1 MAIRTRRY
9 SEARAQAGNNLELA
23 WWVFMRLSGLLLV
36 FLLIGHFY
44 LQNIVIN
51 VDKVD
56 YGYVAK
62 QLSQTTWKVYDWL
75 LLSLAL
81 LHGTNGTR
89 YVINDYIKNEV
100 TRFWLKALLYAAIFI
115 LFLLGSLVL
124 FNYNFQQPV

>member
-9 SEARAQAGNNLELA
+9 SEARVQAGNNLELA

-100 TRFWLKALLYAAIFI
+100 TRFWLKALLYTAIFI

>member
-9 SEARAQAGNNLELA
+9 SEARVQAGNNLELA